1 MNGKDTTVETL
12 LERIRRLEMR
22 IAALER
28 SLCDY
33 SDCRLIGDLAAR
45 GVK

>member
-1 MNGKDTTVETL
+1 MNGKDATVDVL

-22 IAALER
+22 IATLER
-28 SLCDY
+28 SLRDD
-33 SDCRLIGDLAAR
+33 SDRRLIGDLAAR